1 MPFKEKILI
10 VSDFDGSFYNK
21 QLYQNQIRT
30 SKGKEYELIARL
42 NTSLGNKAEDVKKTI
57 IAQAQTLKITSS
69 QVVLSV
75 LTHEQW
81 VTARLLTTWYNE
93 LDLIDLLKVKDRMPG
108 NCRLAIASH
117 TPSQIVSFAFKHKA
131 NFPIYGPAELGSY
144 KPNLNFF
151 RAVAELEDVP
161 VSQCIYIGDKPEY
174 DIYPAQKAGYMGA
187 ILVPNQA
194 LRAIQRLSSL
204 AKKEN
209 IISSFK
215 ELIKDG

>member
-81 VTARLLTTWYNE
+81 VTARLLTTWYNVLDL
-93 LDLIDLLKVKDRMPG
+93 LDLIEIKNSMPS
-108 NCRLAIASH
+108 NCQLAIASH

-131 NFPIYGPAELGSY
+131 NFPIYGPAEIGSY
-144 KPNLNFF
+144 KPNPIFF
-151 RAVAELEDVP
+151 KAVAELENVP

-174 DIYPAQKAGYMGA
+174 DIWPAQKTGYMGT
-187 ILVPNQA
+187 ILAPNQA
-194 LRAIQRLSSL
+194 LQAIQRLSDL
-204 AKKEN
+204 AFSAKS
-209 IISSFK
+209 ISSFK
-215 ELIKDG
+215 ELIKAE